1 MRRFVVLSVTV
12 LALTACASTPPKVQR
27 SEFEDIPVPKG
38 LAVDLNRSTIIE
50 SPSVKAAR
58 IFYKGRIEPD
68 SLSVAFRT
76 TLEANGWKHLSSTTA
91 SDKGTTQVYEKSG
104 SSLQVLIYESWY
116 YTWVEMSATRMVQ
129 ASAQLKQEFRR
140 HGGGARSG
148 APPAP
153 SAALDQGVRLGRPP
167 GAGLVVGEL
176 ARIAAGPAVEHR
188 LQQLPRHRR
197 PSRRA
202 RRAWRRPAWRPAAG
216 ARRPR
221 AARRRRPCRSRS
233 PSRPGLMRSSGP
245 GQLGAERERHALVGL
260 DAEHE
265 QVRLGHALRVASE
278 EHVRRAA

>member
-1 MRRFVVLSVTV
+1 VGERGHAREREQGDQRDSERAPGHAHRVRASKNFGRTPHGRYDDRQEVLPMRRFVILSVTV

-116 YTWVEMSATRMVQ
+116 YTWVEMSATRMVGQ
-129 ASAQLKQEFRR
+129 ASAQLK
-140 HGGGARSG
+140 
-148 APPAP
+148 P
-153 SAALDQGVRLGRPP
+153 
-167 GAGLVVGEL
+167 
-176 ARIAAGPAVEHR
+176 
-188 LQQLPRHRR
+188 
-197 PSRRA
+197 
-202 RRAWRRPAWRPAAG
+202 
-216 ARRPR
+216 
-221 AARRRRPCRSRS
+221 
-233 PSRPGLMRSSGP
+233 
-245 GQLGAERERHALVGL
+245 
-260 DAEHE
+260 
-265 QVRLGHALRVASE
+265 
-278 EHVRRAA
+278 